1 MSGAAA
7 AGERTALS
15 AQPGWFDAPGAP
27 VVAKTAPTREAIV
40 AAARAAVAAHGGSGG
55 DADDVRVLTTKAGTH
70 AVTFVPRVDGE
81 EVVGARTNV
90 LLDRGLT
97 VRAITGNVPAGPIV
111 KRAGVHDAGAAR
123 NVAAGAIDGLA
134 AAS

>member
-1 MSGAAA
+1 MTAKARLPRSCSVALCILGTMSGVAA

-70 AVTFVPRVDGE
+70 AVIFVPR
-81 EVVGARTNV
+81 R
-90 LLDRGLT
+90 
-97 VRAITGNVPAGPIV
+97 
-111 KRAGVHDAGAAR
+111 
-123 NVAAGAIDGLA
+123 
-134 AAS
+134 